1 MTSKIMQHKKR
12 SAMLF
17 MTGKIILKLRILGL
31 SIVILIFTFLIFNS
45 ANAAPQFLV
54 SWKADSYVPSWYQ
67 GKVLPSRGTPI
78 TVSFEIVDGGRT
90 ANLSGTAVRWYIN
103 DKLVR
108 NETSGLGIQSIS
120 FAIPD
125 YGGQETEVRIA
136 IPNYRG
142 SELNQIVRIPVKNP
156 EVVIDGKFMKTPIK
170 TGDNA
175 FHAIPFFFNVESLAD
190 LGFDWTA
197 NGQDAKVDTA
207 TPWNLN
213 LNVDENA
220 GEGFFIN
227 LQVVVR
233 NFLDQLEFGSRE
245 IQLEVRK

>member
-1 MTSKIMQHKKR
+1 MQHKNHNTFHIFF
-12 SAMLF
+12 A
-17 MTGKIILKLRILGL
+17 ILVLATCYLL
-31 SIVILIFTFLIFNS
+31 LATPAL
-45 ANAAPQFLV
+45 AAPQFLV
-54 SWKADSYVPSWYQ
+54 SWRANSYVPSWYE

-78 TVSFEIVDGGRT
+78 TISFEIVDGGRI
-90 ANLSGTAVRWYIN
+90 ANLGGTAVRWYIN

-156 EVVIDGKFMKTPIK
+156 EVVINGKFMKVPIT

-175 FHAIPFFFNVESLAD
+175 FQAIPFFFNVKALVD

-213 LNVDENA
+213 LNIDENA
-220 GEGFFIN
+220 REGFFIN
-227 LQVVVR
+227 LQVVAQ
-233 NFLDQLEFGSRE
+233 NFMDQLEFGSRE
-245 IQLEVRK
+245 IQLEVGE